1 MNTETTTE
9 PTTEVTDGSAIRLLS
24 VDFDCPD
31 PAALARFYGAALGL
45 PVVWAGD
52 DFVLLGREG
61 SPGLGFVRVAD
72 YRPPTWPDPSQG
84 KQAHL
89 ELGVGDGD
97 LDAAHARMLALGA
110 TEPSVQPHPEE
121 RRVLLD
127 PAGHP
132 FCISTQD

>member
-1 MNTETTTE
+1 MSTATT
-9 PTTEVTDGSAIRLLS
+9 PSPAIRFLS

-31 PAALARFYGAALGL
+31 PAELARFYGEALGL
-45 PVVWAGD
+45 PVLYSSD
-52 DFVLLGREG
+52 DFILLGREG
-61 SPGLGFVRVAD
+61 QPGLGFIRIAD

-89 ELGVGDGD
+89 ELGVDD
-97 LDAAHARMLALGA
+97 LDAAQARMLALGA
-110 TEPSVQPHPEE
+110 ALPLTQPHPEQ

-132 FCISTQD
+132 FCISTQG